1 MTKFNEKRKKKEK
14 KEKKRSFLAKKYSK
28 TLQQG

>member
-1 MTKFNEKRKKKEK
+1 MTKFDEKRKEK
-14 KEKKRSFLAKKYSK
+14 KEKERSFLAKKYSK